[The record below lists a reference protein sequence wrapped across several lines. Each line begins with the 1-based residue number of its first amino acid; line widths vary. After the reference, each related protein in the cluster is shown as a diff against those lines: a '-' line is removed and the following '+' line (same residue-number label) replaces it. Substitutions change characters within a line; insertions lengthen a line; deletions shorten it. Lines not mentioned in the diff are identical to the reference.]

1 MCLPSSPSSLVCRA
15 SSEETDAATSG
26 GDRKVLKNVF
36 YVASA
41 VALPIVAWS
50 EVVTFTTGEGL
61 QGALLGGL
69 EGISYLVL
77 LGLVGKSIALKVR
90 TGTGLPAGPYGLIGA
105 MEGIAYL
112 EVVGFIL
119 SQIFHK

>member
-1 MCLPSSPSSLVCRA
+1 MSL
-15 SSEETDAATSG
+15 
-26 GDRKVLKNVF
+26 
-36 YVASA
+36 
-41 VALPIVAWS
+41 ALANDEYFPVRF
-50 EVVTFTTGEGL
+50 FTTPLGL
-61 QGALLGGL
+61 QGLLLGGL

-112 EVVGFIL
+112 EVVGFIA
-119 SQIFHK
+119 SQVFHK